1 MKFKIG
7 DKVRV
12 KSLKMTPYTHM
23 VKYSN
28 MNAVIINTHMVKYS
42 NMNAVIIYAFS
53 NVSNNEE
60 LYYLDV
66 DRAQYVWG
74 DEMLVN
80 IKEERKNK
88 LLKIQQHG

>member
-12 KSLKMTPYTHM
+12 KSLKMTPY
-23 VKYSN
+23 
-28 MNAVIINTHMVKYS
+28 THMVKYS